1 MNYTGDSQKFI
12 KAFELVVWITMGK
25 GAYTN
30 LPENPL
36 LRHNVIACPVLAKG
50 EMCFT
55 SDGARV
61 NITQKPLSLMRF
73 LINTFCPPGANS
85 RVLSLGSGSG
95 TDAIAAAQVGR
106 SSISLERDPIQYVQS
121 VARAQAALA
130 RHDEKVSEMTE
141 LEATL
146 VSGHM
151 YFEPPPPHAGPSF
164 LWTVPLTQSQ
174 SIESTDSSIAS
185 QASGSTEVTGSQSDD
200 RMCSE
205 CGSKVTG
212 PPFELCSRMQCQ
224 RVMCKRCWAVDE
236 LCRKHEFCSSDC
248 MPALPDDD

>member
-1 MNYTGDSQKFI
+1 M
-12 KAFELVVWITMGK
+12 
-25 GAYTN
+25 
-30 LPENPL
+30 
-36 LRHNVIACPVLAKG
+36 
-50 EMCFT
+50 
-55 SDGARV
+55 
-61 NITQKPLSLMRF
+61 
-73 LINTFCPPGANS
+73 ANS
-85 RVLSLGSGSG
+85 RVLSPGSGSG

-106 SSISLERDPIQYVQS
+106 SSVSLERDPIQYVQS

-205 CGSKVTG
+205 CGS
-212 PPFELCSRMQCQ
+212 
-224 RVMCKRCWAVDE
+224 
-236 LCRKHEFCSSDC
+236 
-248 MPALPDDD
+248 